1 MQNIEEI
8 KLELEHFIDEEKREV
23 LPRFFKTGKGQ
34 YGEGDKF
41 LGITV
46 PHTRSVA
53 MCHLDLNFDE
63 IAQLL
68 RSPWHELR
76 MCALLIMVEQV
87 KCSYKRLW
95 LKEHSVEDARTLRQ
109 SNYDFYL
116 HHTSKINN
124 WDLVDLS
131 APTIVGEYLVDH
143 DRGIL
148 YQLAD
153 SALLWDQRIAV
164 VSTIAFIKRNDFADI
179 YALSEK
185 LLHHPHD
192 LMHKAIGWM
201 LREAGKRDKAQLMD
215 FLNRYS
221 GDMPRTMLRYALE
234 KFPENER
241 QYYLQMSKHR

>member
-1 MQNIEEI
+1 METIQQ
-8 KLELEHFIDEEKREV
+8 ELEQFIDEEKREV

-34 YGEGDKF
+34 YGEGDRF

-46 PHTRSVA
+46 PHIRTVA
-53 MCHLDLNFDE
+53 MRHLDLNPDE
-63 IAQLL
+63 ISRLL
-68 RSPWHELR
+68 MSVWHELR

-87 KCSYKRLW
+87 KRSHKKLW
-95 LKEHSVEDARTLRQ
+95 LKEHSEEEGEILRR
-109 SNYDFYL
+109 NYYQFYL
-116 HHTSKINN
+116 RHTGKINN

-143 DRGIL
+143 NREIL

-153 SALLWDQRIAV
+153 SSLLWDQRIAV
-164 VSTIAFIKRNDFADI
+164 VSTIALIRRNDFADI

-185 LLHHPHD
+185 LMHHPHD

-201 LREAGKRDKAQLMD
+201 LREAGKKDKPRLMD
-215 FLNRYS
+215 FLDIHS
-221 GDMPRTMLRYALE
+221 CEMPRTMLRYAIE

-241 QYYLQMSKHR
+241 QYYLHRSK

>member
-1 MQNIEEI
+1 METIQQ
-8 KLELEHFIDEEKREV
+8 ELEQFIDEEKREV

-34 YGEGDKF
+34 YGEGDRF

-46 PHTRSVA
+46 PHIRTVA
-53 MCHLDLNFDE
+53 MRHLDLNPDE
-63 IAQLL
+63 ISRLL
-68 RSPWHELR
+68 MSVWHELR

-87 KCSYKRLW
+87 KRSHKKLW
-95 LKEHSVEDARTLRQ
+95 LKEHSEEEGEILRR
-109 SNYDFYL
+109 NYYQFYL
-116 HHTSKINN
+116 RHTSKINN

-143 DRGIL
+143 NREIL

-153 SALLWDQRIAV
+153 SSLLWDQRIAV
-164 VSTIAFIKRNDFADI
+164 VSTIALIRRNDFADI

-185 LLHHPHD
+185 LMHHPHD

-201 LREAGKRDKAQLMD
+201 LREAGKKDKPRLMD
-215 FLNRYS
+215 FLDIHS
-221 GDMPRTMLRYALE
+221 CEMPRTMLRYAIE

-241 QYYLQMSKHR
+241 QYYLHRSK